1 MLKSRIILLIS
12 ATILVVLLFNL
23 PKVVVDNDPEK
34 VNEKGAVIDK
44 TQESPV
50 PSNAHNTEISQ
61 EILLK
66 ARELNEKMASSVNKE
81 KNTIFADSLAKLYL
95 SIDRFDS
102 AAKFIEIIAE
112 NNPEV
117 GSWMNA
123 GNAYYEAYGYA
134 MDENKQIFLGE
145 KARLYFQKVLEVNP
159 ENYEAKNKLAMTY
172 LTTSN
177 PMQGILMLR
186 QILED
191 DPGNESAMFNLG
203 ILSMQSGQYDKA
215 VERFLNLTNIY
226 PKNTQAQYFLGVS
239 YLEIGERAKAR
250 EQFLLV
256 KSLDKSPE
264 VQASVDAYL
273 EDIK

>member
-12 ATILVVLLFNL
+12 AAALVVLIFNL

-34 VNEKGAVIDK
+34 VSEENVTPREPAK
-44 TQESPV
+44 SPGTD
-50 PSNAHNTEISQ
+50 NTHISKLSA
-61 EILLK
+61 EVLLK
-66 ARELNEKMASSVNKE
+66 AQDFNEKLTSSVNKE
-81 KNTIFADSLAKLYL
+81 KSTIFADSLAQLYL
-95 SIDRFDS
+95 SVDKYDS

-112 NNPEV
+112 NNPEI
-117 GSWMNA
+117 GNWLRA
-123 GNAYYEAYGYA
+123 GNAYYDAYGFA
-134 MDENKQIFLGE
+134 MDRDKQAFLGE
-145 KARLYFQKVLEVNP
+145 KARLYFQKVLDASPN
-159 ENYEAKNKLAMTY
+159 NYEAKNKLAMTY
-172 LTTSN
+172 LSTSN

-203 ILSMQSGQYDKA
+203 VLSMQSNQYDKA
-215 VERFLNLTNIY
+215 VERFLSVKELY
-226 PKNTQAQYFLGVS
+226 PQNTQAIYFLGVS
-239 YLEIGERAKAR
+239 YLEIGEKAKAR

-256 KSLDKSPE
+256 KSLDKRPD